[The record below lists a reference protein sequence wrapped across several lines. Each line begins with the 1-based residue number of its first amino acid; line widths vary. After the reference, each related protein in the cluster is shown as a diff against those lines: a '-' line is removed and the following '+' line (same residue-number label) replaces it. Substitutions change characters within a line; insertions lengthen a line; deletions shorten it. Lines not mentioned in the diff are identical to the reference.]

1 MRLCLHMSV
10 RARVRLL
17 ALLLPLLLP
26 LPLLRQPLLGLRFC
40 MPPARV
46 DGSLSCALARN

>member
-17 ALLLPLLLP
+17 ALLLP